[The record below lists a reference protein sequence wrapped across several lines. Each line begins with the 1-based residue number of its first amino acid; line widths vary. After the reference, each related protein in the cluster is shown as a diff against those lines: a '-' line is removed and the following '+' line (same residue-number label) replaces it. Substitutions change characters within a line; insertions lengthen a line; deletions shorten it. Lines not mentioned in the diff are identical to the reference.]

1 MLVYY
6 IITGD
11 MLAKAVKLETSLL
24 AERRRKEYKDGTSE
38 DMMDELVMDE
48 EYEILFKRLMND
60 GKADIMLNLSS
71 NLLADTPTDMEPVY
85 NEFPDFRQDRDF
97 NLFLNMHA
105 DWPEQYRKTI
115 ENKLQQY
122 LIDFICYRWLET
134 KSPNDAATYYSR
146 LHTTLEDVRRL
157 LVRKKNPLKIQPT
170 LY

>member
-1 MLVYY
+1 MIVAY

-11 MLAKAVKLETSLL
+11 MLSKAVKLETSLL
-24 AERRRKEYKDGTSE
+24 AERRHKEYKDGTSE
-38 DMMDELVMDE
+38 DLMDELVMDE

-71 NLLADTPTDMEPVY
+71 NLLVDTPTDLEPVY
-85 NEFPDFRQDRDF
+85 SEFPDFRQDRDF
-97 NLFLNMHA
+97 NLFLNLHA
-105 DWPEQYRKTI
+105 DWPTQYKKTV

-157 LVRKKNPLKIQPT
+157 LVRKKNPLQIKPT
-170 LY
+170 MY